1 MKTSTIQKV
10 PIMDVGFLG
19 EKDMQVKT
27 EMIRKYTFAALVN
40 CPRRDSGAHESIVY
54 LVVRTLF
61 YFFR

>member
-1 MKTSTIQKV
+1 
-10 PIMDVGFLG
+10 MDVGFLG